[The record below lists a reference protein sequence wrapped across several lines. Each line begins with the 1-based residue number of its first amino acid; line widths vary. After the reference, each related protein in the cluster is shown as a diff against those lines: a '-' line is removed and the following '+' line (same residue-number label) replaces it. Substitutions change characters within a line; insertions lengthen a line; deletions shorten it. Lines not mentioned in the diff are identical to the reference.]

1 VPQSVQADGILVPAG
16 DCQNTRHHDLE
27 HRMLNAIRIAIRHCF
42 GEPQA
47 NNMFGL
53 RLPQKQHATINW
65 LPPAK
70 STVSFLRRTD
80 GRSNGS
86 GVSLDIAAVAM
97 G

>member
-1 VPQSVQADGILVPAG
+1 MSSQQIPTMTHSVETPY
-16 DCQNTRHHDLE
+16 
-27 HRMLNAIRIAIRHCF
+27 
-42 GEPQA
+42 
-47 NNMFGL
+47 L
-53 RLPQKQHATINW
+53 RSAWRRSSKPPLDDW

-86 GVSLDIAAVAM
+86 GVSSVIAAVAQ